1 MGGDLARV
9 MRRAALAGGGLLAML
24 AGTAPCQQVVRG
36 TVFDSLLR
44 VPLSGADLWVRG
56 TNWRART
63 DSVGL
68 FAFDSVVPGDYTVLL
83 SHRGLDSA
91 GLYTLPLPLT
101 VRAGDTAL
109 VRLAI
114 PALGTLWARRCGQ
127 ELTPRADSG
136 LVFGVVQDAATGAR
150 LEGAGVLLRW
160 LRITQTDPI
169 NVTTQE
175 RNLTARTDSTGTYYA
190 CGVSRDMKIA
200 LRGYAAHDS
209 TGMLDLQLGRRG
221 VGRQDL
227 MIALGP
233 ARQRAVL
240 RGNAQTDERTP
251 LYSGRVS
258 VREGPST
265 VVEASGGYTV
275 TGVAPGTQWVT
286 VQAIGRA
293 PVGRAVDFRAGDTT
307 WLDVALGPLPVS
319 LSPIRVVGQ
328 PSRMLQEFEE
338 RRRAGLGYSL
348 GEAEIK
354 GAGSLRGVVGALPTV
369 RIGRGSGIKDFVVML
384 PRPGVDARGYCVA
397 TLYVDGFLSDYDQLQ
412 NYRPEDLVGIEM
424 YPRASLAPIQFQS
437 ISTGC
442 GVLIIWTKYLK

>member
-1 MGGDLARV
+1 MRGGRG
-9 MRRAALAGGGLLAML
+9 AALAGLLAML
-24 AGTAPCQQVVRG
+24 AGTAPTALCQQVVRG

-44 VPLSGADLWVRG
+44 VPLSGADLWLRG

-63 DSVGL
+63 DSIGR
-68 FAFDSVVPGDYTVLL
+68 FAFDSVVPGAYTVLL

-91 GLYTLPLPLT
+91 GLYNLPLPLT
-101 VRAGDTAL
+101 VQAGDTAL
-109 VRLAI
+109 VRLAT

-160 LRITQTDPI
+160 LRLTQTDPI

-175 RNLTARTDSTGTYYA
+175 RDLTARTDSTGTYYA

-200 LRGYAAHDS
+200 LRGYAGHDS
-209 TGMLDLQLGRRG
+209 TGMLDLQLSRRG

-227 MIALGP
+227 KIALAPGRRP
-233 ARQRAVL
+233 AVL
-240 RGNAQTDERTP
+240 RGNALTEEQTP
-251 LYSGRVS
+251 LYGGRVS

-265 VVEASGGYTV
+265 VVEPSGGYTV
-275 TGVAPGTQWVT
+275 RGVLPGTQWVT
-286 VQAIGRA
+286 VQGIGRA
-293 PVGRAVDFRAGDTT
+293 PAGRAVDLRAGDTT

-328 PSRMLQEFEE
+328 PSRMLQDFEE
-338 RRRAGLGYSL
+338 RRRAGLGYTL
-348 GEAEIK
+348 GEAEIQ
-354 GAGSLRGVVGALPTV
+354 GAGTLRGVVGTLPTV
-369 RIGRGSGIKDFVVML
+369 RIGRGSGLKDFVVLL
-384 PRPGVDARGYCVA
+384 PRPGADARGYCVA

-412 NYRPEDLVGIEM
+412 GYRPDDIVGIEM
-424 YPRASLAPIQFQS
+424 YPRPSLAPIQFQS

>member
-1 MGGDLARV
+1 
-9 MRRAALAGGGLLAML
+9 MRAVGLGGLLATL
-24 AGTAPCQQVVRG
+24 VGAVECQQVVRG

-44 VPLSGADLWVRG
+44 VPLSGADLWMRG

-63 DSVGL
+63 DSIGL
-68 FAFDSVVPGDYTVLL
+68 FAFDSVVPGDYTVVL

-91 GLYTLPLPLT
+91 GLYTLALPLT
-101 VRAGDTAL
+101 VRANDTAL
-109 VRLAI
+109 VRLAT
-114 PALGTLWARRCGQ
+114 PALATLWARRCGE

-136 LVFGVVQDAATGAR
+136 LVFGVVQDAATAAR

-160 LRITQTDPI
+160 LRLTQTDPI

-200 LRGYAAHDS
+200 LRGYAGHDS

-227 MIALGP
+227 QIALAP
-233 ARQRAVL
+233 ARQPAVL
-240 RGNAQTDERTP
+240 RGNALTDEQTP
-251 LYSGRVS
+251 LYGGRVS

-265 VVEASGGYTV
+265 VVEPSGGYTV
-275 TGVAPGTQWVT
+275 RGVPPGTQWVT

-293 PVGRAVDFRAGDTT
+293 PVGQAVDVRAGDTT
-307 WLDVALGPLPVS
+307 RLDVALGPLPVS

-354 GAGSLRGVVGALPTV
+354 GAGSLRGVVGTLPTV
-369 RIGRGSGIKDFVVML
+369 RIGRGSGLKDFIVLL
-384 PRPGVDARGYCVA
+384 PRPGAMGRGYCTA
-397 TLYVDGFLSDYDQLQ
+397 TLYIDGFLSDYDQLQ
-412 NYRPEDLVGIEM
+412 NYTPRDVVGIEV